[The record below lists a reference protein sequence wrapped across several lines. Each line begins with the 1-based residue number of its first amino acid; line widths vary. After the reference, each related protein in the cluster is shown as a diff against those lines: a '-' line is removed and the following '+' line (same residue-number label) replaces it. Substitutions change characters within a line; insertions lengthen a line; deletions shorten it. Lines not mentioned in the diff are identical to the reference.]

1 MYKSILFSV
10 DLEHTVETEKALKV
24 TIEEAIRSEAKLTVM
39 TAAPGF
45 GMPIVASFFD
55 EGSVK
60 NALKEIARHLKQ
72 YIDENFPDDIEIN
85 AIVVEGNPAELIL
98 KQAQNDNSDL
108 IVIAAH
114 NSQIEHLLLG
124 SCAAKVVRHANCTVT
139 VVK

>member
-1 MYKSILFSV
+1 MYENILFPV
-10 DLEHTVETEKALKV
+10 DLEHTVEAEKALK
-24 TIEEAIRSEAKLTVM
+24 IAIDEAKRSKAKLSIMTV
-39 TAAPGF
+39 APGF

-55 EGSVK
+55 EGAVK

-72 YIDENFPDDIEIN
+72 YVDENIPDDIESD

-98 KQAQNDNSDL
+98 KQAQNGKIDL
-108 IVIAAH
+108 IVIASH
-114 NSQIEHLLLG
+114 NSQIENLLLG